1 MLQIAQG
8 EIREREVQIEAA
20 RADIRV
26 KQNVRSLYKHRQP
39 NTLSRRLCMSVS
51 HLALYTFP
59 SHNWHSTQS
68 SLLRKT
74 KSQKNIV
81 Y

>member
-39 NTLSRRLCMSVS
+39 NTLSKRLCMSVS
-51 HLALYTFP
+51 YLALYTKL
-59 SHNWHSTQS
+59 SA
-68 SLLRKT
+68 KE
-74 KSQKNIV
+74 KNKDRVQILC
-81 Y
+81 